1 MGGSVGLGPN
11 CGSAAQLRVCEVWGP
26 VVGRVWDMGGVCG
39 VCGGCRVWGSI
50 VGYGVCVGR

>member
-26 VVGRVWDMGGVCG
+26 VVGRVWDMGGGLRG
-39 VCGGCRVWGSI
+39 VWRL
-50 VGYGVCVGR
+50 